1 MTSFPDLDYTE
12 DEETD
17 AAGSLTE
24 KRVPP
29 PKQLTLETHLNK
41 SLVIGWNPPENFPA
55 QKIDCFRVV
64 VDGRDSKRQRRRRG
78 HRRRPENV
86 LEPSREVPAAER
98 ERRFRGFEAAS
109 SDASGR

>member
-1 MTSFPDLDYTE
+1 MQNFDAQIEHDFTSV
-12 DEETD
+12 
-17 AAGSLTE
+17 G
-24 KRVPP
+24 
-29 PKQLTLETHLNK
+29 
-41 SLVIGWNPPENFPA
+41 VIE
-55 QKIDCFRVV
+55 RHVV